1 MICVH
6 LNDLY
11 IFMHVISYTLSTAGI
26 SRLIIR
32 ISHCEQMAMDVN
44 GRLHR
49 PLWAQDSLV
58 PGTARQSGLLQI
70 LPDIGVLGPRCW
82 RRPDW
87 NQFATDWWHS
97 HAFACLTPKNWIP
110 VCKCNITNSHLAR
123 PKHGW
128 WVPYRAWLLNWP
140 RHDIRAASAKL
151 TAASEISFSNSSAL
165 PLRNLSCICSSVQW
179 SSMQPLKYNTA
190 KSRICEASFYFCC
203 CRTKQPQFR
212 VVFLQL

>member
-1 MICVH
+1 MV
-6 LNDLY
+6 DY
-11 IFMHVISYTLSTAGI
+11 IDRCELRTVLCPERPEKAASSKYFRILGSWGLGAGGNR
-26 SRLIIR
+26 S
-32 ISHCEQMAMDVN
+32 
-44 GRLHR
+44 
-49 PLWAQDSLV
+49 
-58 PGTARQSGLLQI
+58 
-70 LPDIGVLGPRCW
+70 
-82 RRPDW
+82 DW
-87 NQFATDWWHS
+87 NQFYTDWCL
-97 HAFACLTPKNWIP
+97 ACLALACPTQPKNWIP
-110 VCKCNITNSHLAR
+110 VCKCNIRNSHLAR
-123 PKHGW
+123 QKHGW

-140 RHDIRAASAKL
+140 RHDMRAASAKL